1 MNKHK
6 RLKEAFVFLAFLAGL
21 AANGQEKF
29 FSTIRVEYE
38 KTTAVRQLMKE
49 LQEGNSWYEQNKDR
63 YPVSMLSYYEF
74 VGDTTK
80 SLYQPI
86 RETPPDPRI
95 WYRPVG
101 DKNVVYTDYKNG
113 ISISQKPVFEE
124 TFLVTD
130 SLAKIKWKLTGD
142 VRNIAGYDCRKAVG
156 ILNDSIAIF
165 AFYSDEL
172 LINGGP
178 EGIQGL
184 PGMILG
190 VGVPRLH
197 ATWFATKV
205 EVFDVNMKKVSPATK
220 GKKLSRLELMEKLK
234 TLAKDWGTYGGKMIV
249 NFVI

>member
-1 MNKHK
+1 MIKQ
-6 RLKEAFVFLAFLAGL
+6 LLLAVIICLAIQ
-21 AANGQEKF
+21 NVSGQTRF
-29 FSTIRVEYE
+29 FSTIKVEFE
-38 KTTAVRQLMKE
+38 KTTSVRQLMKD
-49 LQEGNSWYEQNKDR
+49 LQEGSSWYEQNKDR
-63 YPVSMLSYYEF
+63 YPVSMLSYYDF
-74 VGDTTK
+74 TGDTTK
-80 SLYQPI
+80 SLYQPGKDA
-86 RETPPDPRI
+86 PVDPRS

-101 DKNVVYTDYKNG
+101 DKNVVYTDYKKG

-124 TFLVTD
+124 TFLIED
-130 SLAKIKWKLTGD
+130 SLAKIKWKLTND

-165 AFYSDEL
+165 AFYSEEL

-190 VGVPRLH
+190 MGIPRLH

-205 EVFDVNMKKVSPATK
+205 EVFDVKMNKVNPATK
-220 GKKLSRLELMEKLK
+220 GKKVSREALMQTLGK
-234 TLAKDWGTYGGKMIV
+234 LAKDWGSYGSKMLI

>member
-1 MNKHK
+1 MIKQ
-6 RLKEAFVFLAFLAGL
+6 LLLAVIICLAIQ
-21 AANGQEKF
+21 NVSGQTRF
-29 FSTIRVEYE
+29 FSTIKVEFE
-38 KTTAVRQLMKE
+38 KTTSVRQLMKD
-49 LQEGNSWYEQNKDR
+49 LQEGSSWYEQNKDR
-63 YPVSMLSYYEF
+63 YPVSMLSYYDF
-74 VGDTTK
+74 TGDTTK
-80 SLYQPI
+80 SLYQPGKDVAV
-86 RETPPDPRI
+86 DPRS

-101 DKNVVYTDYKNG
+101 DKNVVYTDYKKG

-124 TFLVTD
+124 TFLIED
-130 SLAKIKWKLTGD
+130 SLAKIKWKLTND

-165 AFYSDEL
+165 AFYSEEL

-190 VGVPRLH
+190 MGIPRLH

-205 EVFDVNMKKVSPATK
+205 EVFDVKMNKVNPATK
-220 GKKLSRLELMEKLK
+220 GKKVSREALMQTLGK
-234 TLAKDWGTYGGKMIV
+234 LAKDWGSYGSKMLI

>member
-1 MNKHK
+1 MIKQ
-6 RLKEAFVFLAFLAGL
+6 LLLAVIICLAIQ
-21 AANGQEKF
+21 NVSGQTRF
-29 FSTIRVEYE
+29 FSTIKVEFE
-38 KTTAVRQLMKE
+38 KTTSVRQLMKD
-49 LQEGNSWYEQNKDR
+49 LQEGSSWYEQNKDR
-63 YPVSMLSYYEF
+63 YPVSMLSYYDF
-74 VGDTTK
+74 TGDTTK
-80 SLYQPI
+80 SLYQPGKDV
-86 RETPPDPRI
+86 PVDPRS

-101 DKNVVYTDYKNG
+101 DKNVVYTDYKKG

-124 TFLVTD
+124 TFLIED
-130 SLAKIKWKLTGD
+130 SLAKIKWKLTND

-165 AFYSDEL
+165 AFYSEEL

-190 VGVPRLH
+190 MGIPRLH

-205 EVFDVNMKKVSPATK
+205 EVFDVKMNKVNPATK
-220 GKKLSRLELMEKLK
+220 GKKVSREALMQTLGK
-234 TLAKDWGTYGGKMIV
+234 LAKDWGSYGSKMLI

>member
-1 MNKHK
+1 MP
-6 RLKEAFVFLAFLAGL
+6 L
-21 AANGQEKF
+21 
-29 FSTIRVEYE
+29 
-38 KTTAVRQLMKE
+38 
-49 LQEGNSWYEQNKDR
+49 
-63 YPVSMLSYYEF
+63 
-74 VGDTTK
+74 
-80 SLYQPI
+80 
-86 RETPPDPRI
+86 DPRM

-101 DKNVVYTDYKNG
+101 DKNIVYTDYRRG

-124 TFLVTD
+124 TFLVED
-130 SLAKIKWKLTGD
+130 SLAKIKWKITSD

-178 EGIQGL
+178 EGIHGL

-190 VGVPRLH
+190 VGIPRLH

-205 EVFDVNMKKVSPATK
+205 EVFDIKMNKVTPATK
-220 GKKLSRLELMEKLK
+220 GKKVTRIGLMNALSPI
-234 TLAKDWGTYGGKMIV
+234 AKDWGTYGSKLLV